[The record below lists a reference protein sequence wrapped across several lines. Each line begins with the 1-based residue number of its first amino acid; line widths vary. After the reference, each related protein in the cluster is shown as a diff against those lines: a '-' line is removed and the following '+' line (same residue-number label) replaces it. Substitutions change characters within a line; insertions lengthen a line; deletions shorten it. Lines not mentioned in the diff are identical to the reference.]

1 LHDEVGPSLF
11 GLKANA
17 SSMANAA
24 AELPDR
30 IRGKLIERLRDSLAI
45 IEHLQAINRSMLNR
59 LRPMALGH
67 VPLHDIL
74 SELVQDRARQ
84 QPQTTFSFTAGKLAR
99 SYGEA
104 IDLTVYRCVQ
114 ESLTNIVRHAQA
126 REVSVALGEESDDGQ
141 AGEKRPTH
149 LTLTVR
155 DDGRGIDPTASI
167 GFGVRGMQERV
178 QALGG
183 SYKVDSGAGRGT
195 CVRIVIPLQGRQDGC
210 DDSIKSP

>member
-1 LHDEVGPSLF
+1 
-11 GLKANA
+11 
-17 SSMANAA
+17 
-24 AELPDR
+24 LPDPVG
-30 IRGKLIERLRDSLAI
+30 GKLNERVRDSLAI

-67 VPLHDIL
+67 VSLRDIL

-84 QPQTTFSFTAGKLAR
+84 QPQTAFAFSADKLMR

-114 ESLTNIVRHAQA
+114 EGLTNVIRHAQA
-126 REVSVALGEESDDGQ
+126 SEVSIALGEGSADGY
-141 AGEKRPTH
+141 AGEERATQ

-155 DDGRGIDPTASI
+155 DDGRGIDPTAPL
-167 GFGVRGMQERV
+167 GFGIRGMQERV

-183 SYKVDSGAGRGT
+183 SYKVDSAPGQGT
-195 CVRIVIPLQGRQDGC
+195 CVRIAIPIPAP
-210 DDSIKSP
+210 SVAA